1 MADEYIVFNNKT
13 QPAINDNN
21 LNRLQQMIKQ
31 DIQGAVSGDTLPVGA
46 IMPFAGEVVPENWL
60 LCDGRPVSRTEYSD
74 LFNTLGIAYGQGDG
88 FTTFNLPKVPYSSS
102 ILMESDKEGLT
113 DMFSDGKPVYVKKI
127 NFGSLPNAGTKNVNV
142 GLNMSE
148 IFVIDIQGI
157 IKRRGAEEIYK
168 LNWFSSDGGLRIS
181 FSLQSNGNLAVGVPY
196 DATPYDGYFT
206 IYYTKNTDNTIKY
219 SIIKAKQTAGVVAQV
234 VDNLSSTSLTD
245 ALSANQGRALLELIR
260 GKTLFEN
267 TSGVENQDITLN
279 ESVANY
285 SYIDIVYSQGS
296 PDGKGYATQRIYA
309 PNNKRVNITICD
321 GITDGYMAIYT
332 ATISISTNTIR
343 WINGKGISIHEPDAS
358 NALYAGGWA
367 GNNQIKIYKVIG
379 YKG

>member
-13 QPAINDNN
+13 QPAINDSN

-46 IMPFAGEVVPENWL
+46 IMPFAGETIPENWL

-74 LFNTLGIAYGQGDG
+74 LFNTLGISYGQGDG
-88 FTTFNLPKVPYSSS
+88 FTTFNLPKVPYFSST
-102 ILMESDKEGLT
+102 LMETDKEGVT

-127 NFGSLPNAGTKNVNV
+127 NFGSLPNNGNKQVSI
-142 GLNMSE
+142 GLDMSK
-148 IFVIDIQGI
+148 IFIVDMKGYLKPRDANAYYQF
-157 IKRRGAEEIYK
+157 
-168 LNWFSSDGGLRIS
+168 NWFSTTNDIRLTYSIMPEGKI
-181 FSLQSNGNLAVGVPY
+181 AVGASY
-196 DATPYDGYFT
+196 DASIYDGYFT

-234 VDNLSSTSLTD
+234 VDNLSSESITN
-245 ALSANQGRALLELIR
+245 ALSANQGKKLLELIR
-260 GKTLFEN
+260 GKVLFES
-267 TSGVENQDITLN
+267 TDGVENQTITLS

-285 SYIDIVYSQGS
+285 SYIDIVYSQGAPS
-296 PDGKGYATQRIYA
+296 GKGYATQRIYS
-309 PNNKRVNITICD
+309 PNNQRANMTICD

-332 ATISISTNTIR
+332 LTITISTNKINFV
-343 WINGKGISIHEPDAS
+343 NGKGISIHEPDAS

-367 GNNQIKIYKVIG
+367 GNNQMKIYKVIG

>member
-13 QPAINDNN
+13 QPAINDSN

-74 LFNTLGIAYGQGDG
+74 LFNTLGITYGQGDG

-102 ILMESDKEGLT
+102 TLMETDKEGLT

-127 NFGSLPNAGTKNVNV
+127 NFGSLPNTGIKNVNI

-168 LNWFSSDGGLRIS
+168 LNWLSSDGGIRIS
-181 FSLQSNGNLAVGVPY
+181 FSLQSNGNLTVGAPY
-196 DATPYDGYFT
+196 DATTYDGYFT

-219 SIIKAKQTAGVVAQV
+219 SIIKVKQTAGVVAQV
-234 VDNLSSTSLTD
+234 VDNLSSESITD

-260 GKTLFEN
+260 GNVLFESE
-267 TSGVENQDITLN
+267 TGIEQGDITLS
-279 ESVANY
+279 ESVANF
-285 SYIDIVYSQGS
+285 SYIDIEYSQGS
-296 PDGKGYATQRIYA
+296 PGGKGFATQRVYE
-309 PNNKRVNITICD
+309 PNNKRVNLTICD
-321 GITDGYMAIYT
+321 GITNGYMAMFT
-332 ATISISTNTIR
+332 ATIQMSNNK
-343 WINGKGISIHEPDAS
+343 INIIDGKGLSIHEPDS
-358 NALYAGGWA
+358 TNALYAGGWT
-367 GNNQIKIYKVIG
+367 GGNQIGIYKVIG